1 MDQGGETV
9 WYFAYG
15 SNLHDAIFR
24 VRRGMRARAVRRGWL
39 DGFRLCFN
47 LPVGPGERGVANIEA
62 TVGESICGALYLL
75 TPSDCDRLDRTEG
88 VHVGAYYRFPVD
100 VRLDDGS
107 TCAAFTYRSRFA
119 SAGRK
124 PSPRYLGLLVEGA
137 RQRGLPDEYVR
148 WLENLELAH
157 DERVGA

>member
-1 MDQGGETV
+1 MRLAPSARPFTRAVDSGGRATHIGDVDQGGETV

-24 VRRGMRARAVRRGWL
+24 ERRGMRARAVRRGWL

-75 TPSDCDRLDRTEG
+75 TPSDCDRLDRT
-88 VHVGAYYRFPVD
+88 VVG
-100 VRLDDGS
+100 
-107 TCAAFTYRSRFA
+107 SRERRGGDLRENRRVI
-119 SAGRK
+119 SA
-124 PSPRYLGLLVEGA
+124 
-137 RQRGLPDEYVR
+137 
-148 WLENLELAH
+148 
-157 DERVGA
+157 